1 MLSYNHEHLAW
12 KQRVRREIVTSNDF
26 YDYFQAAEQE
36 NFEKNSQVSRSSA
49 RTSSLPSTR
58 KALSKIK
65 ELEAELKFEK
75 IQTME
80 IEERLQIRNSLKKE
94 F

>member
-26 YDYFQAAEQE
+26 YDYFQAEQE

-58 KALSKIK
+58 KALNKIK
-65 ELEAELKFEK
+65 ELEAELQFEK

-80 IEERLQIRNSLKKE
+80 IQEKLLIRNKLKSE